1 MVTQETT
8 IHGEVAPGFES
19 VRDFFEQQFTSGE
32 HSAPAS
38 PCTTTA
44 RRSSTSGAASPTR
57 TRPAV
62 GARHAWRSRYSTTK
76 GLTATCL
83 HICADRGLVDYDA
96 TVATYWPEFA
106 QNGKESITVHH
117 LLTHQAGLAPMPA
130 GREVGSGPV
139 RLGARH
145 PRASKQQTPAWE
157 PGTASGYHAITF
169 GFLVG
174 EIVRRV
180 SGKSVGTFLRDEV
193 ATPLG
198 IADEMFIGAPA
209 SIEPRV
215 AKLVSESQQ
224 NDDARVMF
232 RAFAAT
238 PEGALVVSALGID
251 LDAPPEEQQYIDT
264 PAGHQSEVPAI
275 SGIMTARA
283 LARMYAALANY
294 GELDGVRLMSEQT
307 VRTMSELQ
315 THRPDKV
322 LMVPVHWSL
331 GYMNGGDDGWPQG
344 PRTTAFGHIGA
355 GGSVG
360 YADPEIEMSFGLV
373 LNKMAG
379 DLLGAGRTASLAA
392 VARAAAE
399 AAG

>member
-1 MVTQETT
+1 MVTQETS

-19 VRDFFEQQFTSGE
+19 VRDFFEQQFASGE
-32 HSAPAS
+32 HLGAGVSVYHHGKKVVDLWGGVANQD
-38 PCTTTA
+38 
-44 RRSSTSGAASPTR
+44 SGKSWERDTMAIC
-57 TRPAV
+57 
-62 GARHAWRSRYSTTK
+62 YSTTK
-76 GLTATCL
+76 GLAATCL
-83 HICADRGLVDYDA
+83 HICADRSLVDYDA

-106 QNGKESITVHH
+106 QHGKEAITVRQI
-117 LLTHQAGLAPMPA
+117 LAHQAGLAPVPP
-130 GREVGSGPV
+130 GVKSGPDLFDWERV
-139 RLGARH
+139 I
-145 PRASKQQTPAWE
+145 RATEQQTPAWE
-157 PGTASGYHAITF
+157 PGTASGYHALTF

-198 IADEMFIGAPA
+198 IADEMYLGAPA

-215 AKLVSESQQ
+215 AKLVTNRER
-224 NDDARVMF
+224 NDDARALF
-232 RAFAAT
+232 RGFAAT
-238 PEGALVVSALGID
+238 PEGALVVSALGLD
-251 LDAPPEEQQYIDT
+251 LDASDEEAQYIDT

-283 LARMYAALANY
+283 LARMYAALATY
-294 GELDGVRLMSEQT
+294 GELDGVRLMSEER
-307 VRTMSELQ
+307 VRKMSEVQ

-322 LMVPVHWSL
+322 LMVPVQWSL

-344 PRTTAFGHIGA
+344 MRTTAFGHIGA

-360 YADPEIEMSFGLV
+360 YADPEIAMSFGLV
-373 LNKMAG
+373 LNKMAN

-392 VARAAAE
+392 VARSAAE